1 MKRKKLLFIL
11 LLIVIISV
19 GFSAISATLSITGNS
34 TIARNRWDV
43 HFENVQVKSGSATAS
58 APVISNNDTQVTYN
72 VTLNMPGDYYEF
84 TVDAVNEGTI
94 DAMIQ
99 TFSNTGL
106 TEAQEKYLS
115 YSIKYADGIG
125 VANKHL
131 LSHGSTETYKVRVEY
146 RTDLEATDLPGSDQ
160 TISLTF
166 SVTYE
171 QADSTAVV
179 VRNYIV
185 SYTPMK
191 IGQAIPNEVHARL
204 TPTEAMND
212 WIDILG
218 ETRPFFLK
226 QILSN
231 GVISE
236 SYVGFEISDAMAS
249 EYPGVTAGTYSL
261 RGFETYDSNAA
272 SSNYCAAEYYNSS
285 TGKCTSPNYEE
296 NKAILL
302 HAFGSSYCSE
312 DYSGYFDSFECSIS
326 DFGVATYARG
336 DAHVSYGSWHCDV
349 LDDGYSYCTSG
360 S

>member
-19 GFSAISATLSITGNS
+19 GFSAISASLSITGNS
-34 TIARNRWDV
+34 TIARNTWDV
-43 HFENVQVKSGSATAS
+43 HFENVQVKSGSVTAS
-58 APVISNNDTQVTYN
+58 TPVISNNDTQVTYN

-185 SYTPMK
+185 TDTMFF
-191 IGQAIPNEVHARL
+191 GQAIPNGVHARL
-204 TPTEAMND
+204 TPTEAMAD
-212 WIDILG
+212 WADING
-218 ETRPFFLK
+218 AGGVIYPFFLK
-226 QILSN
+226 IVLSN
-231 GVISE
+231 ELISE
-236 SYVGFEISDAMAS
+236 AYVGFEISEDMAA
-249 EYPGVTAGTYSL
+249 EYPGLVAGTYSI
-261 RGFETYDSNAA
+261 RGLETHDGY
-272 SSNYCAAEYYNSS
+272 SSNCKSEYYNSS
-285 TGKCTSPNYEE
+285 TGQCISPYFEE
-296 NKAILL
+296 NRATLL
-302 HAFGSSYCSE
+302 SAFGSSYCNFN
-312 DYSGYFDSFECSIS
+312 YFDHDVFKCETL
-326 DFGVATYARG
+326 DFSLIIYLDGY
-336 DAHVSYGSWHCDV
+336 VSAEKNSWHCTAE
-349 LDDGYSYCTSG
+349 SYGTIGCWSG